1 MACLVSEKVYSW
13 KDTNLALFGS
23 DVERAVKK
31 ESAEKEPAWGP
42 VRKIASS
49 TLMVWRIKV
58 IFDVFTSDY
67 L

>member
-1 MACLVSEKVYSW
+1 MLIY
-13 KDTNLALFGS
+13 DFLDLFA
-23 DVERAVKK
+23 E

-58 IFDVFTSDY
+58 TFDVFTSDY
-67 L
+67 F